1 MSDSVLGILKSC
13 LLVLLYL
20 FLLRVVL
27 VVASELKGTPLLGEP
42 DDNARGVRDTRV
54 GHPPEPGNSSPV
66 GRAAPQMTKQ
76 SAWKLTVIDP
86 PQTRG
91 TTTRVDEEIT
101 IGRGGGC
108 AISVPTDTFVST
120 VHARVYQHDDELW
133 VEDLHSTNGTLVNDT
148 PVTVPTQLKS
158 DDKIAVGSTVLVVSR

>member
-27 VVASELKGTPLLGEP
+27 VVASELKGTPVLGESDHNP
-42 DDNARGVRDTRV
+42 RSVSDARA
-54 GHPPEPGNSSPV
+54 GHPPAPGNSSPV
-66 GRAAPQMTKQ
+66 GRASPESIKQ

-91 TTTRVDEEIT
+91 TTTRVDGEIT

-120 VHARVYQHDDELW
+120 VHARVYQQDDELW
-133 VEDLHSTNGTLVNDT
+133 VEDLHSTNGTLVNDAA
-148 PVTVPTQLKS
+148 VTAPTQLQR
-158 DDKIAVGSTVLVVSR
+158 DDQIAVGSTVLAVSR

>member
-13 LLVLLYL
+13 LLVLFYL

-42 DDNARGVRDTRV
+42 ADDARGVRDTHADHTPAAR
-54 GHPPEPGNSSPV
+54 NSSPV
-66 GRAAPQMTKQ
+66 GRAAPQSTKP

-86 PQTRG
+86 PHTRG
-91 TTTRVDEEIT
+91 TTTRVDGEIT

-120 VHARVYQHDDELW
+120 VHARVYQQDGELW
-133 VEDLHSTNGTLVNDT
+133 VEDLHSTNGTLVNDAS
-148 PVTVPTQLKS
+148 VTAPTQLKT